1 MRLVSELRRVA
12 VVMDPPERIQP
23 AKDSTVA
30 LMLAAQARGA
40 ELYITTPSDLCGG
53 PAGVQAHA
61 RKGRV
66 ADRADWWQ
74 TEKESLVELSE
85 FDVVL
90 MRKDPPVDMAYIAA
104 TWLLDQVRAAGVCVL
119 NDPEALRNMNEKLS
133 IVQFADL
140 APPLLVSARRDD
152 LERFLAEYN
161 EIVIKPLDRMGGA
174 LVYRLRREDAD
185 VASII
190 ESVTQQGTL
199 PVMAQR
205 FLPEVVEG
213 DRRLLLIDGELIPEV
228 AVRIPKAGGFL
239 ANLAQGGTLRVEPAD
254 DRDREIAERLGAPLR
269 EAGVC
274 FAGADVVGGQLT
286 EINITSPTCIREVEA
301 HTGQAV
307 AMRFWDAVVDHW
319 LET

>member
-1 MRLVSELRRVA
+1 MGELRRVA

-40 ELYITTPSDLCGG
+40 EIYITTPSDLCGG
-53 PAGVQAHA
+53 PTGVDAHA
-61 RKGRV
+61 RRIDV
-66 ADRADWWQ
+66 ADQADWWRVR
-74 TEKESLVELSE
+74 EEAPVALAE

-119 NDPEALRNMNEKLS
+119 NAPETLRSMNEKLS

-161 EIVIKPLDRMGGA
+161 EMVIKPLDRMGGA
-174 LVYRLRREDAD
+174 LVYRLRRDDAD
-185 VASII
+185 LASII
-190 ESVTQQGTL
+190 ESVTHQGTV

-205 FLPEVVEG
+205 FLPEVTEG
-213 DRRLLLIDGELIPEV
+213 DRRLLLIDGELIPDV
-228 AVRIPKAGGFL
+228 AVRIPKAGEFR
-239 ANLAQGGTLRVEPAD
+239 ANLAQGGSLRVEPAN

-269 EAGVC
+269 DAGVC
-274 FAGADVVGGQLT
+274 FAGADVVGGWLT

-307 AMRFWDAVVDHW
+307 AMRFWDAVADHW

>member
-1 MRLVSELRRVA
+1 
-12 VVMDPPERIQP
+12 MDPPERIQP

-40 ELYITTPSDLCGG
+40 EIYITTPSDLCGG
-53 PAGVQAHA
+53 PTGVDAHA
-61 RKGRV
+61 RRIDV
-66 ADRADWWQ
+66 ADQADWWRVR
-74 TEKESLVELSE
+74 EEAPVALAE

-119 NDPEALRNMNEKLS
+119 NAPETLRSMNEKLS

-161 EIVIKPLDRMGGA
+161 EMVIKPLDRMGGA
-174 LVYRLRREDAD
+174 LVYRLRRDDAD
-185 VASII
+185 LASII
-190 ESVTQQGTL
+190 ESVTHQGTV

-205 FLPEVVEG
+205 FIPEVTEG
-213 DRRLLLIDGELIPEV
+213 DRRLLLIDGELIPDV
-228 AVRIPKAGGFL
+228 AVRIPKAGEFR
-239 ANLAQGGTLRVEPAD
+239 ANLAQGGTLRVEPAN
-254 DRDREIAERLGAPLR
+254 DRDREIAELLGAPLR
-269 EAGVC
+269 DAGVC
-274 FAGADVVGGQLT
+274 FAGADVVGGWLT

-307 AMRFWDAVVDHW
+307 AMRFWDAVADHW

>member
-1 MRLVSELRRVA
+1 MTGLRRVA
-12 VVMDPPERIQP
+12 VVMDPPERIRP

-40 ELYITTPSDLCGG
+40 ELYLTTPSDLCGG

-66 ADRADWWQ
+66 ADRADWWR
-74 TEKESLVELSE
+74 TEEESLVELSE

-90 MRKDPPVDMAYIAA
+90 LRKDPPVDMAYIAA

-119 NDPEALRNMNEKLS
+119 NDPATLRNMNEKLS

-152 LERFLAEYN
+152 LEGFLAEYN

>member
-1 MRLVSELRRVA
+1 
-12 VVMDPPERIQP
+12 MDPPERIQP

-40 ELYITTPSDLCGG
+40 EIYITTPSDLCGG
-53 PAGVQAHA
+53 PTGVDAHA
-61 RKGRV
+61 RRIDV
-66 ADRADWWQ
+66 ADQADWWRVR
-74 TEKESLVELSE
+74 EEAPVALAE

-119 NDPEALRNMNEKLS
+119 NAPETLRSMNEKLS

-161 EIVIKPLDRMGGA
+161 EMVIKPLDRMGGA
-174 LVYRLRREDAD
+174 LVYRLRRDDAD
-185 VASII
+185 LASII
-190 ESVTQQGTL
+190 ESVTHQGTV

-205 FLPEVVEG
+205 FLPEVTEG
-213 DRRLLLIDGELIPEV
+213 DRRLLLIDGELIPDV
-228 AVRIPKAGGFL
+228 AVRIPKAGEFR
-239 ANLAQGGTLRVEPAD
+239 ANLAQGGSLRVEPAN

-269 EAGVC
+269 DAGVC
-274 FAGADVVGGQLT
+274 FAGADVVGGWLT

-307 AMRFWDAVVDHW
+307 AMRFWDAVADHW

>member
-1 MRLVSELRRVA
+1 MSELRRVA

-74 TEKESLVELSE
+74 TEEESLVELSE

-119 NDPEALRNMNEKLS
+119 NAPETLRNMNEKLS

-152 LERFLAEYN
+152 LEGFLAEYN

>member
-1 MRLVSELRRVA
+1 MSELRRVA

-61 RKGRV
+61 RKVRV

-119 NDPEALRNMNEKLS
+119 NDPETLRNMNEKLS

-152 LERFLAEYN
+152 LEGFLAEYN

-205 FLPEVVEG
+205 FLPEVTEG

-228 AVRIPKAGGFL
+228 AVRIPKVGGFL

>member
-1 MRLVSELRRVA
+1 MGELRRVA

-40 ELYITTPSDLCGG
+40 EIYITTPSDLCGG
-53 PAGVQAHA
+53 PTGVDAHA
-61 RKGRV
+61 RRIDV
-66 ADRADWWQ
+66 ADQADWWRVR
-74 TEKESLVELSE
+74 EEAPVALAE

-119 NDPEALRNMNEKLS
+119 NAPETLRNMNEKLS

-152 LERFLAEYN
+152 LEGFLAEYN
-161 EIVIKPLDRMGGA
+161 EMVIKPLDRMGGA
-174 LVYRLRREDAD
+174 LVYRLRRDDAD
-185 VASII
+185 LASII
-190 ESVTQQGTL
+190 ESVTHQGTV

-205 FLPEVVEG
+205 FLPEVTEG
-213 DRRLLLIDGELIPEV
+213 DRRLLLIDGELIPDV
-228 AVRIPKAGGFL
+228 AVRIPKAGEFR
-239 ANLAQGGTLRVEPAD
+239 ANLAQGGTLRVEPAN

-269 EAGVC
+269 DAGVC
-274 FAGADVVGGQLT
+274 FAGADVVGGWLT

-307 AMRFWDAVVDHW
+307 AMRFWDAVADHW

>member
-1 MRLVSELRRVA
+1 MREPRHVA

-40 ELYITTPSDLCGG
+40 EIYITTPSDLCGG
-53 PAGVQAHA
+53 PIGVDAHV
-61 RKGRV
+61 RKVRV

-74 TEKESLVELSE
+74 TQEQATVALTE

-119 NDPEALRNMNEKLS
+119 NAPETLRNMNEKLS

-140 APPLLVSARRDD
+140 APPFLVSVRRDD
-152 LERFLAEYN
+152 LERFLAEHN

-174 LVYRLRREDAD
+174 LVYRLRHDDAD
-185 VASII
+185 LASII
-190 ESVTQQGTL
+190 ESVTQQGTV
-199 PVMAQR
+199 PAMAQR
-205 FLPEVVEG
+205 FLPEVMEG
-213 DRRLLLIDGELIPEV
+213 DRRLLLIDGELIPDV
-228 AVRIPKAGGFL
+228 AVRQPKAGDFR
-239 ANLAQGGTLRVEPAD
+239 ANLACGGTLRVEPAN
-254 DRDREIAERLGAPLR
+254 DRDREIAERLGGPLK

-274 FAGADVVGGQLT
+274 FAGADVVGGRLT

-301 HTGQAV
+301 QTGQAV
-307 AMRFWDAVVDHW
+307 AMRFWDAVADHW
-319 LET
+319 LEN

>member
-1 MRLVSELRRVA
+1 MRLVTELRRVA
-12 VVMDPPERIQP
+12 VVMDPPGRIQP

-74 TEKESLVELSE
+74 TEEESLVELSE

-104 TWLLDQVRAAGVCVL
+104 TWLLDQVCAAGVCVI
-119 NDPEALRNMNEKLS
+119 NDPETLRNMNEKLS

-152 LERFLAEYN
+152 LEGFLAEYN

>member
-1 MRLVSELRRVA
+1 
-12 VVMDPPERIQP
+12 MDPPERIQP
-23 AKDSTVA
+23 AGDSTVA

-40 ELYITTPSDLCGG
+40 EICITTPSDLCGG
-53 PAGVQAHA
+53 PAGVDAHA
-61 RKGRV
+61 RRIRV

-74 TEKESLVELSE
+74 VREEGSVALAE

-119 NDPEALRNMNEKLS
+119 NAPATLRNMNEKLS
-133 IVQFADL
+133 IVRFADL

-152 LERFLAEYN
+152 LEGFLAEYN

-174 LVYRLRREDAD
+174 LVYRLRRDDAGL
-185 VASII
+185 ASII
-190 ESVTQQGTL
+190 ESVTHQGTV

-205 FLPEVVEG
+205 FLPEVAEG
-213 DRRLLLIDGELIPEV
+213 DRRLLLIDGELVPDV
-228 AVRIPKAGGFL
+228 AVRVPKAGEFR
-239 ANLAQGGTLRVEPAD
+239 ANLAQGGSLRVEPAD
-254 DRDREIAERLGAPLR
+254 DRDREIADRLGAPLR
-269 EAGVC
+269 DAGVC
-274 FAGADVVGGQLT
+274 FAGADVVGGWLT

-307 AMRFWDAVVDHW
+307 AMRFWDAVADHW
-319 LET
+319 LEA

>member
-74 TEKESLVELSE
+74 TEEESLVELSE

-119 NDPEALRNMNEKLS
+119 NAPETLRNMNEKLS

-152 LERFLAEYN
+152 LEGFLAEYN

>member
-1 MRLVSELRRVA
+1 MGELRRVA

-40 ELYITTPSDLCGG
+40 EIYITTPSDLCGG
-53 PAGVQAHA
+53 PTGVDAHVRKIQVAGQ
-61 RKGRV
+61 
-66 ADRADWWQ
+66 ADWWQ
-74 TEKESLVELSE
+74 VREEASVALTE

-119 NDPEALRNMNEKLS
+119 NAPETLRNMNEKLS

-152 LERFLAEYN
+152 LEGFLAEYN

-174 LVYRLRREDAD
+174 LVYRLRRDDAD
-185 VASII
+185 LASII
-190 ESVTQQGTL
+190 ESVTHQGTV

-205 FLPEVVEG
+205 FLPEVTEG
-213 DRRLLLIDGELIPEV
+213 DRRLLLIDGELIPDV
-228 AVRIPKAGGFL
+228 AVRIPKAGEFR
-239 ANLAQGGTLRVEPAD
+239 ANLAQGGTLRVEPAN
-254 DRDREIAERLGAPLR
+254 DRDREIADRLGAPLR
-269 EAGVC
+269 DAGVC
-274 FAGADVVGGQLT
+274 FAGADVVGGWLT

-307 AMRFWDAVVDHW
+307 AMRFWDAVADHW

>member
-1 MRLVSELRRVA
+1 MRLVSGLRRVA

-40 ELYITTPSDLCGG
+40 ELYITTPSDLCGS

-61 RKGRV
+61 RKVRV

-74 TEKESLVELSE
+74 AEEEPLVALEE

-119 NDPEALRNMNEKLS
+119 NAPETLRNMNEKLS

-152 LERFLAEYN
+152 LEGFLAEYN

-185 VASII
+185 VDSII

>member
-1 MRLVSELRRVA
+1 
-12 VVMDPPERIQP
+12 MDPPERIQP

-40 ELYITTPSDLCGG
+40 EIHITTPSDLCGG
-53 PAGVQAHA
+53 PTGVDAHA
-61 RKGRV
+61 HRIDV
-66 ADRADWWQ
+66 ADQADWWRVR
-74 TEKESLVELSE
+74 EEAPVALAE

-119 NDPEALRNMNEKLS
+119 NAPETLRSMNEKLS

-152 LERFLAEYN
+152 LEGFLAEYN
-161 EIVIKPLDRMGGA
+161 EMVIKPLDRMGGA
-174 LVYRLRREDAD
+174 LVYRLRRDDAD
-185 VASII
+185 LASII
-190 ESVTQQGTL
+190 ESVTHQGTV

-205 FLPEVVEG
+205 FIPEVTEG
-213 DRRLLLIDGELIPEV
+213 DRRLLLIDGELIPDV
-228 AVRIPKAGGFL
+228 AVRIPKAGEFR
-239 ANLAQGGTLRVEPAD
+239 ANLAQGGTLRVEPAN

-269 EAGVC
+269 DAGVC
-274 FAGADVVGGQLT
+274 FAGADVVGGWLT

-307 AMRFWDAVVDHW
+307 AMRFWDAVADHW

>member
-1 MRLVSELRRVA
+1 
-12 VVMDPPERIQP
+12 MDPPERIRP

-30 LMLAAQARGA
+30 LMLAAQERGA
-40 ELYITTPSDLCGG
+40 EIFITTPSELCGG
-53 PAGVQAHA
+53 PAGVTAQA
-61 RKGRV
+61 RGIRV
-66 ADRADWWQ
+66 ADQDDWWQ
-74 TEKESLVELSE
+74 VQQESSVALSE

-119 NDPEALRNMNEKLS
+119 NAPDTLRNMNEKLA
-133 IVQFADL
+133 IVPFADL
-140 APPLLVSARRDD
+140 APPLRVSARRDD
-152 LERFLAEYN
+152 LEGFLAEHG

-174 LVYRLRREDAD
+174 MVHRLRRGDAD
-185 VASII
+185 TASVI

-205 FLPEVVEG
+205 FLPEVMQG
-213 DRRLLLIDGELIPEV
+213 DRRLLLIDGELIPDV
-228 AVRIPKAGGFL
+228 AVRRPKDGEFL
-239 ANLAQGGTLRVEPAD
+239 ANLAQGGTLHVEPAN

-274 FAGADVVGGQLT
+274 FAGADVIGGWLT

-301 HTGQAV
+301 HTGQPV
-307 AMRFWDAVVDHW
+307 AMRFWDAVEDHW
-319 LET
+319 LGA

>member
-1 MRLVSELRRVA
+1 MGELRRVA
-12 VVMDPPERIQP
+12 VVMDPPEQVRP
-23 AKDSTVA
+23 DKDSTVA

-40 ELYITTPSDLCGG
+40 ELYLTTPSELRGD
-53 PAGVQAHA
+53 PAGAGARVRKVQ
-61 RKGRV
+61 V
-66 ADRADWWQ
+66 ADQADWWQ
-74 TEKESLVELSE
+74 VREAASVALTE

-104 TWLLDQVRAAGVCVL
+104 TWLLDRARAAGVCVL
-119 NDPEALRNMNEKLS
+119 NAPETLRNMNEKLA
-133 IVQFADL
+133 ILPFADL

-152 LERFLAEYN
+152 LEGFLAEYN
-161 EIVIKPLDRMGGA
+161 EIIIKPLDRMGGS
-174 LVYRLRREDAD
+174 LVHRLRHEDAD
-185 VASII
+185 VAPII

-205 FLPEVVEG
+205 FLPEVTEG

-228 AVRIPKAGGFL
+228 AVRIPRAGEFL
-239 ANLAQGGTLRVEPAD
+239 ANLAQGGTLRVEPAN
-254 DRDREIAERLGAPLR
+254 DRDREIAERIGVPLR

-274 FAGADVVGGQLT
+274 FAGADVIGGRLT

-319 LET
+319 LEA

>member
-1 MRLVSELRRVA
+1 MRLVSGLRRVA

-53 PAGVQAHA
+53 PVGVQAHA

-74 TEKESLVELSE
+74 TEEESLIELSE

-119 NDPEALRNMNEKLS
+119 NAPETLRNMNEKLS

-152 LERFLAEYN
+152 LEGFLAEYN

-228 AVRIPKAGGFL
+228 VVRIPKAGGFL

>member
-1 MRLVSELRRVA
+1 
-12 VVMDPPERIQP
+12 MDPPERIQA

-40 ELYITTPSDLCGG
+40 EIYITTPSDLCGG
-53 PAGVQAHA
+53 PAGVDAHV
-61 RKGRV
+61 RKVQV

-74 TEKESLVELSE
+74 VREEASVALTE

-119 NDPEALRNMNEKLS
+119 NAPETLRNMNEKLS

-174 LVYRLRREDAD
+174 LVYRLRRDDAD
-185 VASII
+185 LASII
-190 ESVTQQGTL
+190 ESVTHRGTV

-205 FLPEVVEG
+205 FLPEVMDG

-228 AVRIPKAGGFL
+228 AVRIPKAGEFR
-239 ANLAQGGTLRVEPAD
+239 ANLAQGGTLRVEPAN
-254 DRDREIAERLGAPLR
+254 DRDREIADRLGAPLR
-269 EAGVC
+269 DAGVC
-274 FAGADVVGGQLT
+274 FAGADVVGGWLT

-301 HTGQAV
+301 HAGQAV
-307 AMRFWDAVVDHW
+307 AMRFWDAVADHW
-319 LET
+319 LEA

>member
-1 MRLVSELRRVA
+1 
-12 VVMDPPERIQP
+12 MDPPERIQP

-40 ELYITTPSDLCGG
+40 EIYITTPSDLCGG
-53 PAGVQAHA
+53 PTGVDAHA
-61 RKGRV
+61 RRIDV
-66 ADRADWWQ
+66 ADQADWWRVR
-74 TEKESLVELSE
+74 EEAPVALAE

-119 NDPEALRNMNEKLS
+119 NAPETLRNMNEKLS

-152 LERFLAEYN
+152 LEGFLAEYN
-161 EIVIKPLDRMGGA
+161 EMVIKPLDRMGGA
-174 LVYRLRREDAD
+174 LVYRLRRDDAD
-185 VASII
+185 LASII
-190 ESVTQQGTL
+190 ESVTHQGTV

-205 FLPEVVEG
+205 FLPEVTEG
-213 DRRLLLIDGELIPEV
+213 DRRLLLIDGELIPDV
-228 AVRIPKAGGFL
+228 AVRIPKAGEFR
-239 ANLAQGGTLRVEPAD
+239 ANLAQGGTLRVEPAN

-269 EAGVC
+269 DAGVC
-274 FAGADVVGGQLT
+274 FAGADVVGGWLT

-307 AMRFWDAVVDHW
+307 AMRFWDAVADHW

>member
-1 MRLVSELRRVA
+1 MSELRRVA
-12 VVMDPPERIQP
+12 VVMDPPERIHP

-53 PAGVQAHA
+53 PAGVEAYA
-61 RKGRV
+61 RKVRV

-74 TEKESLVELSE
+74 TQEEGPVALAE

-119 NDPEALRNMNEKLS
+119 NAPETLRNMNEKLS

-140 APPLLVSARRDD
+140 APPLTVSARRED
-152 LERFLAEYN
+152 LERFLAEHV
-161 EIVIKPLDRMGGA
+161 EIVVKPLDRMGGA
-174 LVYRLRREDAD
+174 LVYRLRHGDAD
-185 VASII
+185 LASII
-190 ESVTQQGTL
+190 ESVTYQGTV
-199 PVMAQR
+199 PAMAQR
-205 FLPEVVEG
+205 FLPEVAEG
-213 DRRLLLIDGELIPEV
+213 DRRLLLIDGELVPDV
-228 AVRIPKAGGFL
+228 AVRIPKAGEFR
-239 ANLAQGGTLRVEPAD
+239 ANLAQGGTLRVEPANG
-254 DRDREIAERLGAPLR
+254 RDREIADRLGKPLR
-269 EAGVC
+269 EAGIC
-274 FAGADVVGGQLT
+274 FAGADVVGGRLT

-301 HTGQAV
+301 QTGRAV

>member
-1 MRLVSELRRVA
+1 MGELRRVA

-30 LMLAAQARGA
+30 LMLAAQTRGA
-40 ELYITTPSDLCGG
+40 EIYITTPSDLCGG
-53 PAGVQAHA
+53 PTGVDAHV
-61 RKGRV
+61 RKVQV
-66 ADRADWWQ
+66 ADQADWWQ
-74 TEKESLVELSE
+74 VREEASVALTE

-119 NDPEALRNMNEKLS
+119 NAPETLRNMNEKLS

-152 LERFLAEYN
+152 LEGFLAEYN

-174 LVYRLRREDAD
+174 LVYRLRRDDAD
-185 VASII
+185 LASII
-190 ESVTQQGTL
+190 ESVTHQGTV

-205 FLPEVVEG
+205 FLPEVTEG
-213 DRRLLLIDGELIPEV
+213 DRRLLLIDGELIPDV
-228 AVRIPKAGGFL
+228 AVRIPKAGEFR
-239 ANLAQGGTLRVEPAD
+239 ANLAQGGTLRVEPAN
-254 DRDREIAERLGAPLR
+254 DRDREIADRLGAPLR
-269 EAGVC
+269 DAGVC
-274 FAGADVVGGQLT
+274 FAGADVVGGWLT

-307 AMRFWDAVVDHW
+307 AMRFWDAVADHW

>member
-1 MRLVSELRRVA
+1 MSELRRVA

-74 TEKESLVELSE
+74 TEEEARVELTD

-119 NDPEALRNMNEKLS
+119 NAPETLRNMNEKLS

-152 LERFLAEYN
+152 LEGFLAEYN

-174 LVYRLRREDAD
+174 LVYRLRHEDAD

-205 FLPEVVEG
+205 FLPEVTEG

-228 AVRIPKAGGFL
+228 AVRIPKSGGFL

-307 AMRFWDAVVDHW
+307 SMRFWDAVVDHW
-319 LET
+319 LGT

>member
-1 MRLVSELRRVA
+1 
-12 VVMDPPERIQP
+12 MDPPERIQP

-40 ELYITTPSDLCGG
+40 EIYITTPSDLCGG
-53 PAGVQAHA
+53 PTGVDAHVRKIQVAGQ
-61 RKGRV
+61 
-66 ADRADWWQ
+66 ADWWQ
-74 TEKESLVELSE
+74 VREEASVALTE

-119 NDPEALRNMNEKLS
+119 NAPETLRNMNEKLS

-152 LERFLAEYN
+152 LEGFLAEYN

-174 LVYRLRREDAD
+174 LVYRLRRDDAD
-185 VASII
+185 LASII
-190 ESVTQQGTL
+190 ESVTHQGTV

-205 FLPEVVEG
+205 FLPEVTEG
-213 DRRLLLIDGELIPEV
+213 DRRLLLIDGELIPDV
-228 AVRIPKAGGFL
+228 AVRIPKAGEFR
-239 ANLAQGGTLRVEPAD
+239 ANLAQGGTLRVEPAN
-254 DRDREIAERLGAPLR
+254 DRDREIADRLGAPLR
-269 EAGVC
+269 DAGVC
-274 FAGADVVGGQLT
+274 FAGADVVGGWLT

-307 AMRFWDAVVDHW
+307 AMRFWDAVADHW

>member
-1 MRLVSELRRVA
+1 VRLVSELRRVA

-74 TEKESLVELSE
+74 TEEESLVELSE

-119 NDPEALRNMNEKLS
+119 NAPETLRNMNEKLS

-152 LERFLAEYN
+152 LEGFLAEYN